1 MCNGFLRS
9 GADVIFKKHGEE
21 EGANE
26 DVRIYEHPVKCAND
40 TKEMAEDSEMDSSS
54 SSSSSRREQVP
65 VQYVSMEC
73 SEEEEADEDASSV
86 DSSDSM
92 SESSSSDEDG
102 EVPPDPSNPPK
113 PRNTR
118 LYMRLNNPSLAKP
131 LHCMKRR
138 ARSLASNMDHK
149 GSPPSQETSGKRQRF
164 VVSQCWL
171 CMFASCP
178 LAKQISNF
186 ISANAASIDPAIM
199 AQQTKAVVRQHYP
212 NSKGIGRSHVLRHIR
227 EHMLAP
233 NVRLANMVRSLLSLA
248 ETLRSSLHHLE
259 GDMVLVDKTG
269 TELYLKTLSQVL
281 KVYKTDQSKLLFQ
294 GAADGSQQQANDGRT
309 DSKNS
314 S

>member
-1 MCNGFLRS
+1 
-9 GADVIFKKHGEE
+9 
-21 EGANE
+21 
-26 DVRIYEHPVKCAND
+26 
-40 TKEMAEDSEMDSSS
+40 MAEDSEMDSSS

-171 CMFASCP
+171 CM
-178 LAKQISNF
+178 
-186 ISANAASIDPAIM
+186 SANAASIDPAIM